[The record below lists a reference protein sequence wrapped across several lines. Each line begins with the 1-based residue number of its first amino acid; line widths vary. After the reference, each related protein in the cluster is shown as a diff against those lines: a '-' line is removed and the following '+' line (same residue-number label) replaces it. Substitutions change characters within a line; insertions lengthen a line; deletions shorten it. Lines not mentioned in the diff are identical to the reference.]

1 MCLGRRTWKEL
12 GKEVESTGPERR
24 MGQGVWKE
32 SWKEAL
38 KEGGSGGRGERIVTV
53 GTEESRFYSGWN
65 WKSLADLRQGVT
77 WLWLIFALIISLWL
91 LGALVL
97 GGCGWGKAEMEARR
111 QSNEGIYPSWTGNA
125 TFTFVI
131 SFKYDEIV
139 LFNALHST
147 KVYWAKAMIWE
158 KVAQLLKNNNSRK

>member
-24 MGQGVWKE
+24 MGQGVWK
-32 SWKEAL
+32 KGRREAL

-53 GTEESRFYSGWN
+53 GTKESRFYSGWN
-65 WKSLADLRQGVT
+65 WKPLADLRQGGK
-77 WLWLIFALIISLWL
+77 WLWLIFALKISLWL
-91 LGALVL
+91 LGALVAW
-97 GGCGWGKAEMEARR
+97 GMGWGKAEMEARR

-131 SFKYDEIV
+131 SFKYYEIV
-139 LFNALHST
+139 LFNTLHST
-147 KVYWAKAMIWE
+147 EVG
-158 KVAQLLKNNNSRK
+158 QLLQNDNSRK